1 MKKELMTLAKKMQV
15 LKKEDKVYFLR
26 SMRECATLFDPKE
39 PKDIPSCS
47 VDERMGYKIH
57 LIRSLYRKLEGEPW
71 HGEPTA
77 FARALANTEEL
88 KKMNE
93 QEMRQRVISDGIYAY
108 CNTDEQDKNHFEHI
122 VRKTRWMATFLRKR
136 DHVLDY
142 NFR

>member
-1 MKKELMTLAKKMQV
+1 MQKELMTLAKKMQV
-15 LKKEDKVYFLR
+15 LKKEDKEYFLR
-26 SMRECATLFDPKE
+26 SMRECASLFDPKE
-39 PKDIPSCS
+39 PKSIPSCS
-47 VDERMGYKIH
+47 VDERMGFKID

-71 HGEPTA
+71 HGEPKP

-88 KKMNE
+88 KQMNE

-122 VRKTRWMATFLRKR
+122 VQKTRWMSAFLRKR

-142 NFR
+142 DFR

>member
-1 MKKELMTLAKKMQV
+1 MQKELMTLAKKMQV

-26 SMRECATLFDPKE
+26 RMRECATLFDPKE

-47 VDERMGYKIH
+47 VDERKGYKIH
-57 LIRSLYRKLEGEPW
+57 LIRSLYRKLEGER
-71 HGEPTA
+71 HGKPTA
-77 FARALANTEEL
+77 VARALANTEEL

-122 VRKTRWMATFLRKR
+122 VLKTRWMATFLRKR

-142 NFR
+142 DFR